1 MLLGRTEADAIYD
14 FSKNQA
20 IGTGGSAEQP
30 LSKVEKRISGF
41 QLTSVQP
48 PAPPGIGAMRA
59 SPEERNRI
67 SQTSPEGRQV
77 SGLASRGFP

>member
-41 QLTSVQP
+41 QL
-48 PAPPGIGAMRA
+48 
-59 SPEERNRI
+59 
-67 SQTSPEGRQV
+67 
-77 SGLASRGFP
+77 